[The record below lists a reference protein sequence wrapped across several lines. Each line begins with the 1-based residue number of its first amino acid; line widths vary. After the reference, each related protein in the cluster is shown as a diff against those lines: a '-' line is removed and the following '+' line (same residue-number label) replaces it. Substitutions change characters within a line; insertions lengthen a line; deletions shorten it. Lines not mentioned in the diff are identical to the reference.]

1 MEKIEINFFGEG
13 FALIRKLSFAVSVVF
28 IFALAFPSFCCAKG
42 YVFKDLLNQSFETNR
57 LILQPKSES
66 DLQTLANYLLDKDV
80 TKFLDVTTA
89 EKGFETRE
97 EALQFLKNKENSQ
110 ITSCVDLTIILKS
123 SHLPI
128 GQLSAMFFGD
138 KIVSF
143 SYWLG
148 KDFWNR
154 GYASEACFELCNKV
168 FNADDVRVVSIY
180 CFAENKPSYKLA
192 CKILDYLEN
201 NNKASFKLNR
211 EEKCADLKYNS
222 LELVIKGLILQKVGD
237 CP

>member
-1 MEKIEINFFGEG
+1 MRGG
-13 FALIRKLSFAVSVVF
+13 VSLIRKLSFIIGVF
-28 IFALAFPSFCCAKG
+28 FVFVLASPSFCWAKG
-42 YVFKDLLNQSFETNR
+42 YVFKDLLGQSFETDR
-57 LILQPKSES
+57 LVLRPQTEA
-66 DLQTLANYLLDKDV
+66 DLQALASYLLDKDV
-80 TKFLDVTTA
+80 TKFLNVTTA
-89 EKGFETRE
+89 EKGFETKE
-97 EALQFLKNKENSQ
+97 EALQFLEGEKNSQ
-110 ITSCVDLTIILKS
+110 ITSCVNLTIILKS
-123 SHLPI
+123 NRLPI

-138 KIVSF
+138 KIASF
-143 SYWLG
+143 GYWLG
-148 KDFWNR
+148 KDFWNH
-154 GYASEACFELCNKV
+154 GYASEACFAVCDKV
-168 FNADDVRVVSIY
+168 FNADDVRIASIY